1 VSAGRTHA
9 DDTAPLRVLVVD
21 DQPAF
26 RTTVELVL
34 RHTDGFELV
43 ASADSGEAAIDLV
56 ASGLGLDLAIV
67 DVHMPG
73 IDGATT
79 AARLRVLR
87 DDVTVVLTSTYRS
100 DELPHTVTD
109 GPFAYV
115 PKIDLDPERLRE
127 LWALEHGDG

>member
-1 VSAGRTHA
+1 VSAGRTHT

-43 ASADSGEAAIDLV
+43 ASADSGEAALDIV
-56 ASGLGLDLAIV
+56 SAGLGLDLAIV

-87 DDVTVVLTSTYRS
+87 DDVTVVLTSTYRR

-115 PKIDLDPERLRE
+115 PKTDLDPERLRE
-127 LWALEHGDG
+127 LWVLEHGDG